1 MWRSITSCSLS
12 MLCNT
17 GVEFKQDSIDFY
29 FLAIC
34 LNSLYGWFLIENKHF
49 QRAIYVIYFRH
60 LSSDGLTLIWSAC
73 FHWLWKPSCRNLPLL
88 YLELADVYRKKCQN
102 FKYILPLVEDW
113 LSIKDEIR
121 FPQMPEDWNT
131 RKNTPKY
138 WLIMSFAFFPAFSA
152 YEVPAMVR

>member
-1 MWRSITSCSLS
+1 MKDCHCLQPIRAWQHGGGIQT
-12 MLCNT
+12 
-17 GVEFKQDSIDFY
+17 EFKRLLFFSY
-29 FLAIC
+29 LSE
-34 LNSLYGWFLIENKHF
+34 LSLCWFLMENGHF
-49 QRAIYVIYFRH
+49 QRAIYLIYFRH
-60 LSSDGLTLIWSAC
+60 LSSDGLTLIWSAN
-73 FHWLWKPSCRNLPLL
+73 FYWLWKLSCRNLSLL

-131 RKNTPKY
+131 RKKTPKY